1 MKPNDPLTSPL
12 RATALFGGVFLV
24 ALAING
30 LRFLLRL
37 RPASGAAGA
46 DPPGAAMLLGW
57 LAFAVASGVSVA
69 AVRRRRWA
77 ISTNAVTGI
86 VVGFFYAFACLATF
100 GRTLHAGGGAVA
112 DVMKTK
118 LHTVTPDTPTR
129 DAIALMQQHRVG
141 CLPVVQDGHIVAIV
155 TEEDFV
161 GLVGKVLDG
170 TAE

>member
-1 MKPNDPLTSPL
+1 MAPLFAASHMKPNDLLTSPL

-24 ALAING
+24 AFAING

-86 VVGFFYAFACLATF
+86 VGFFYAFACLATF

-112 DVMKTK
+112 LVGATW
-118 LHTVTPDTPTR
+118 LGAAW
-129 DAIALMQQHRVG
+129 AIASGL
-141 CLPVVQDGHIVAIV
+141 
-155 TEEDFV
+155 TEA
-161 GLVGKVLDG
+161 GL
-170 TAE
+170 